1 MEYKMNKIILEGLG
15 NHYTKQVTKYE
26 IKINDIINIGQYSG
40 KCKVIKITN
49 NYIKVYYF
57 HGNYNQK
64 LTLNNL
70 FTPIKKFKELKDSYI
85 IKDKKD
91 QNFGKDFRY
100 IPIKY

>member
-1 MEYKMNKIILEGLG
+1 MNKTILEGLG
-15 NHYTKQVTKYE
+15 DHYNKQVTKYV
-26 IKINDIINIGQYSG
+26 IKVNDIINVGEFHS

-49 NYIKVYYF
+49 KYIEVYYF

-70 FTPIKKFKELKDSYI
+70 FTPIKQFKKLKDSYI

-91 QNFGKDFRY
+91 KNYGKDFRF
-100 IPIKY
+100 IPIKNQ

>member
-1 MEYKMNKIILEGLG
+1 MNKIILEGLG

-26 IKINDIINIGQYSG
+26 IKINDIINVGEFHS

-49 NYIKVYYF
+49 DYIKVYRKY
-57 HGNYNQK
+57 GNYNQK

-70 FTPIKKFKELKDSYI
+70 FTPIKQFKELKDSYI

-91 QNFGKDFRY
+91 KNFGKDFRY
-100 IPIKY
+100 IPIKDQ